1 MSVPEGLLPGKGQ
14 DSAEAQAC
22 VRSDQSPSLWAWLLD
37 VQACVALEILLSHV
51 SGGEL
56 TQVRCR
62 QALTSGGFFVP
73 FRGWQSSVKVKGM
86 GFGVGQTWLRVL
98 ALPLLSA

>member
-22 VRSDQSPSLWAWLLD
+22 VRSDQSPSLWAWWLD
-37 VQACVALEILLSHV
+37 VQAYAALEIRFSHV

-56 TQVRCR
+56 RQVRYR
-62 QALTSGGFFVP
+62 RELTSGGFSVP
-73 FRGWQSSVKVKGM
+73 FRVWQCSVKVKGM